1 MESTGPEL
9 AELFETT
16 VQTIAELAK
25 KGIVIRT
32 RRGRYDKDNSTK
44 NYVRHLRETAAG
56 RGGKSHVE
64 SLAEERARLAREQ
77 ADGMALKN
85 ALLRAETLDRR
96 EVEAAWSGI
105 LGSVRSGMLAVTPR
119 VQQQVPGLTAAD
131 AAVIDREIRE
141 ALKGLGESGD
151 EAA

>member
-1 MESTGPEL
+1 MEITRGKL
-9 AELFETT
+9 AALIGVSERQVT
-16 VQTIAELAK
+16 ELAK
-25 KGIVIRT
+25 QKIVVRAA
-32 RRGRYDKDNSTK
+32 RGKYQTEASVAA
-44 NYVRHLRETAAG
+44 YCEHLRGTAAG

-151 EAA
+151 